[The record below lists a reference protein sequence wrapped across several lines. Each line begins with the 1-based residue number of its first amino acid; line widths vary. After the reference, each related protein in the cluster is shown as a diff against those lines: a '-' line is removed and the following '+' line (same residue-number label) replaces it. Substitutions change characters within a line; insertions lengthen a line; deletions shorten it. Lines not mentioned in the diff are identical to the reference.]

1 MRPFP
6 LSPENPAEH
15 VSNLP
20 AEAGLVVIGGG
31 VVGVATALFARRR
44 GLSVVLVEKGRI
56 AAEQSSRNWGWIR
69 AQGRDPAEL
78 PVMLEARGLW
88 RELAA
93 QAGEDIGLAETGVLY
108 LADSDADMARY
119 ADWLRIARARDLDT
133 RLLSSAETAAML
145 PEAAKRWPG
154 ALWTASD
161 MRAEPWLAVPALAR
175 LAAREGVVIRE
186 NCAARGL
193 DIEAG
198 RVAGVVTEAGRI
210 RARSVVLAG
219 GAWSSLF
226 LRRHRVAI
234 PQLSVRSTAV
244 RAEAAPPFPG
254 QAVDGDLGWRPRADG
269 GLSLAL
275 GSGHDFFIGPD
286 AFRQFLTW
294 LPTAKST
301 FANTRFG
308 VAAPSGYPDAWTTP
322 RRWNDDEPSPFEAM
336 RVLDPPANPLYVA
349 RIARLFAERFPALG
363 VPEISHA
370 WAGMIDS
377 MPDVVPV
384 IDEVPAL
391 PGLVVAT
398 GMSGHGFGIGPGVGR
413 VVADLVAGRS
423 PGHDLKRFR
432 FSRFA
437 DGSKLE
443 PGPAL

>member
-244 RAEAAPPFPG
+244 RAEAAPPSP
-254 QAVDGDLGWRPRADG
+254 AKP
-269 GLSLAL
+269 S
-275 GSGHDFFIGPD
+275 
-286 AFRQFLTW
+286 
-294 LPTAKST
+294 TAIS
-301 FANTRFG
+301 A
-308 VAAPSGYPDAWTTP
+308 
-322 RRWNDDEPSPFEAM
+322 
-336 RVLDPPANPLYVA
+336 
-349 RIARLFAERFPALG
+349 G
-363 VPEISHA
+363 VPAPTEDSASLSARAMIS
-370 WAGMIDS
+370 S
-377 MPDVVPV
+377 
-384 IDEVPAL
+384 
-391 PGLVVAT
+391 
-398 GMSGHGFGIGPGVGR
+398 
-413 VVADLVAGRS
+413 
-423 PGHDLKRFR
+423 
-432 FSRFA
+432 
-437 DGSKLE
+437 
-443 PGPAL
+443 